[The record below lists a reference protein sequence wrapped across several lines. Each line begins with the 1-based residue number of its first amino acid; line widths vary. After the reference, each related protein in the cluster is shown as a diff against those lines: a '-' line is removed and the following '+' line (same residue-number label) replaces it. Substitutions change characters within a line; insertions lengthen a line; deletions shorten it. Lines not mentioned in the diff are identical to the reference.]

1 MFRNLEAE
9 QKRLGLTNQEVAN
22 MLGISRVTYECK
34 KKNGK
39 FNRPQLVALMKLFNC
54 SFEYLFE
61 FNGEDDS
68 RQAG

>member
-9 QKRLGLTNQEVAN
+9 QRRHGLTNEQVAEI
-22 MLGISRVTYECK
+22 LGISRDTYEKK

-39 FNRPQLVALMKLFNC
+39 FNRPEIVKLLKLFNC

-61 FNGEDDS
+61 AE
-68 RQAG
+68 

>member
-9 QKRLGLTNQEVAN
+9 QRRHGLTNEQVAEI
-22 MLGISRVTYECK
+22 LGISRDTYEKK

-39 FNRPQLVALMKLFNC
+39 FNRPEIVKLLKLFNC

-61 FNGEDDS
+61 TE
-68 RQAG
+68 AA